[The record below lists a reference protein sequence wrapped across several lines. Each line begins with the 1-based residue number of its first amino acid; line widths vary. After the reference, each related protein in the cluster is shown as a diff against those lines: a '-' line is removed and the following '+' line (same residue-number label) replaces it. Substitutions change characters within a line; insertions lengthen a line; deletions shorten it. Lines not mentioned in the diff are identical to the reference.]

1 MNSRAFWEQYFEDD
15 WGVNDGPL
23 QSRHFMLQ
31 LLAHLPLPELQWLIE
46 PDRSILDWGCATGE
60 GTAVLARLLPNSQ
73 VTGLDFAKHAIDEAS
88 QRHPEAK
95 FVWTSEGE
103 IPDDFDVVVTSNCLE
118 HFEDPLAVATDHVR
132 HCRSLYI
139 ILVPYKEHP
148 LHDQHFAQFRD
159 ESFPDAIGGFSRLAV
174 VPFSVNNEH
183 WPGWQ
188 VLAIYGSDSYLE
200 GRTRPEDLPPYL
212 SATAASLSELT
223 LLTYDVA
230 GLTATLRSSKHSNA
244 ELRSSLEATE
254 GRLETTADALAA
266 TRTELSDERYAR
278 EALASELREINGA
291 HDDQVQRLDS
301 EIASLADQ
309 LGRSTQMLVQ
319 EETRILRPP
328 LRRALHTGRAVVAA
342 SPRNGRT
349 RCVPTWPAARRL
361 APNSAKPW
369 STRSAER
376 RSGPPRPVSTT
387 VSPSRTELDAR
398 CAEASGTRRR
408 TRKAS

>member
-148 LHDQHFAQFRD
+148 LHEQHFAQFRD
-159 ESFPDAIGGFSRLAV
+159 ESFPDSHRWLF
-174 VPFSVNNEH
+174 
-183 WPGWQ
+183 
-188 VLAIYGSDSYLE
+188 
-200 GRTRPEDLPPYL
+200 
-212 SATAASLSELT
+212 
-223 LLTYDVA
+223 
-230 GLTATLRSSKHSNA
+230 
-244 ELRSSLEATE
+244 EA
-254 GRLETTADALAA
+254 
-266 TRTELSDERYAR
+266 
-278 EALASELREINGA
+278 
-291 HDDQVQRLDS
+291 
-301 EIASLADQ
+301 
-309 LGRSTQMLVQ
+309 
-319 EETRILRPP
+319 
-328 LRRALHTGRAVVAA
+328 
-342 SPRNGRT
+342 
-349 RCVPTWPAARRL
+349 
-361 APNSAKPW
+361 
-369 STRSAER
+369 
-376 RSGPPRPVSTT
+376 RSGPVLGKQRTLARLAGPRYLRVGLLS
-387 VSPSRTELDAR
+387 
-398 CAEASGTRRR
+398 RR
-408 TRKAS
+408 TNET